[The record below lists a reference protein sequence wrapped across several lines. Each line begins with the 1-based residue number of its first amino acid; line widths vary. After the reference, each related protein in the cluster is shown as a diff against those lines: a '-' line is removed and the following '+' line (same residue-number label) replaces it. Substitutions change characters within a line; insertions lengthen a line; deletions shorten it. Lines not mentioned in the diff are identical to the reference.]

1 MGAIEI
7 LLISIGLAMDAF
19 AVSVC
24 KGLAMRKMS
33 WKKAITIGLYFGAF
47 QAIMPTIGFSLG
59 TTFERFITN
68 VDHWIAF
75 ILLVGIGIN
84 MVKEAFNKESEN
96 RNDNVDVKTM
106 LVLSIATSIDALAIG
121 ITFACLKIHIVMP
134 VITIGLI
141 TFIIS
146 VIGVKIGNRFGDKYE
161 KKAEIM
167 GGVILILL
175 GIKILLEHLGIIN
188 FKKILQYNFETY
200 IMLAKENK
208 GENYMKKSLIVI
220 IVIVLLLGGLL
231 IGSYNGMVSKR
242 EAVDTAYSNLD
253 VTLQRRADL
262 IPNLV
267 NTVKGYTNHETAA
280 IEQVTNARTKY
291 LNSSSTDEKI
301 EANNEISKALSNLLV
316 VVENYPDL
324 KASTNFTQL
333 SDELSGT
340 ENRIAVARRDYNDAV
355 KTYNLSIKQF
365 PNSIL
370 AGMFGF
376 DIATYFE
383 ASESSKDVPNVSFE

>member
-24 KGLAMRKMS
+24 KGLAMKKMS
-33 WKKAITIGLYFGAF
+33 WKKAIIIGLYFGIF
-47 QAIMPTIGFSLG
+47 QAVMPVIGYFLG
-59 TTFERFITN
+59 TTFEKFITN
-68 VDHWIAF
+68 VDHWVAF

-84 MVKEAFNKESEN
+84 MVKEAFDRESEN

-188 FKKILQYNFETY
+188 F
-200 IMLAKENK
+200 
-208 GENYMKKSLIVI
+208 
-220 IVIVLLLGGLL
+220 
-231 IGSYNGMVSKR
+231 
-242 EAVDTAYSNLD
+242 
-253 VTLQRRADL
+253 
-262 IPNLV
+262 
-267 NTVKGYTNHETAA
+267 
-280 IEQVTNARTKY
+280 
-291 LNSSSTDEKI
+291 
-301 EANNEISKALSNLLV
+301 
-316 VVENYPDL
+316 
-324 KASTNFTQL
+324 
-333 SDELSGT
+333 
-340 ENRIAVARRDYNDAV
+340 
-355 KTYNLSIKQF
+355 
-365 PNSIL
+365 
-370 AGMFGF
+370 
-376 DIATYFE
+376 
-383 ASESSKDVPNVSFE
+383 